1 MASTRSRFHASMN
14 AMRASDQKQL
24 NIRSDEA
31 YATARDLAARM
42 GTSTTEIVIAALRE
56 FKANRSIPSR
66 IVTAAEAESNRLALL
81 RSVRARGASGLSSV
95 HDDLYDHLGL
105 PK

>member
-1 MASTRSRFHASMN
+1 MN
-14 AMRASDQKQL
+14 AMRASEQKQL

-66 IVTAAEAESNRLALL
+66 IVTADEAQANRAALL
-81 RSVRARGASGLSSV
+81 RSVRGRGPSGLSSA
-95 HDDLYDHLGL
+95 HDDLYDDLGM